1 MASDNKPQL
10 SLKLHKQFGNG
21 PVKVVCLHGFF
32 GPEVFDKL
40 YDRLAE
46 TVYSVYVFSIYGY
59 MYAEYDSSEDETQ
72 EEEASF
78 RDNET
83 ALARLK
89 DCTFN
94 RIAQDL
100 FVQIDLLLR
109 LEKFHLVTHNF
120 GAAIAMKVIALCPSR
135 VMSIFFINP
144 CGIIPK
150 AKDTVLTRTK
160 IVQRIVETNK
170 NNDDEIY
177 DDEGNFIEK
186 EVVYEDVEVKFDIAL
201 FPEKVSK
208 KEKNIV
214 SHNLHV
220 LWDNYMIKLINIVEC
235 NCPAPFVSARQKYH
249 DKFVANHF
257 LSQWKDS
264 NLVSVAKDLPIRA
277 KIIVSKDDPLSN
289 IEESKK
295 LLDLF
300 AKKKSVLG
308 KYEPKC
314 SKVIA
319 LEEASCGHLSPITN
333 VVEIEKLL
341 LEHLPKK

>member
-10 SLKLHKQFGNG
+10 SLNCTSTSAMACEGGLSD
-21 PVKVVCLHGFF
+21 GFF

-135 VMSIFFINP
+135 VMSIFFISP
-144 CGIIPK
+144 VGLFRKP
-150 AKDTVLTRTK
+150 
-160 IVQRIVETNK
+160 RIQC
-170 NNDDEIY
+170 
-177 DDEGNFIEK
+177 
-186 EVVYEDVEVKFDIAL
+186 
-201 FPEKVSK
+201 S
-208 KEKNIV
+208 
-214 SHNLHV
+214 
-220 LWDNYMIKLINIVEC
+220 
-235 NCPAPFVSARQKYH
+235 
-249 DKFVANHF
+249 
-257 LSQWKDS
+257 
-264 NLVSVAKDLPIRA
+264 
-277 KIIVSKDDPLSN
+277 
-289 IEESKK
+289 
-295 LLDLF
+295 
-300 AKKKSVLG
+300 LG
-308 KYEPKC
+308 RK
-314 SKVIA
+314 
-319 LEEASCGHLSPITN
+319 
-333 VVEIEKLL
+333 
-341 LEHLPKK
+341 